1 MTSKRVTR
9 FIKLDYQSREEN
21 ALSSASSSLV
31 EPFFLPWLDL
41 LLPWFGFRS
50 FLWWFSC
57 MSDDETCHKATLP
70 KLRNGIIFFCVFL
83 KIFVAQEAVTP
94 SRRHVLLI
102 FILFFVTLRPVL

>member
-70 KLRNGIIFFCVFL
+70 KLRNGIFFLRF
-83 KIFVAQEAVTP
+83 FEDFRRTRRRHAVTT
-94 SRRHVLLI
+94 SRSAYFYFIFLL
-102 FILFFVTLRPVL
+102 P